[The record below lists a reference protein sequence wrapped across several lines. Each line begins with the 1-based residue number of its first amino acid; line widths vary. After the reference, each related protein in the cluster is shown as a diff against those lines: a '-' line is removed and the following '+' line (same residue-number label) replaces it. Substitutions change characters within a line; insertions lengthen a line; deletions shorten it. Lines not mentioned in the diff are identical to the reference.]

1 MLRFFPSRI
10 LRAAPRADWGKTL
23 NLPRSSF
30 PARPSAAQLE
40 SYREKCADDLYQWQ
54 RGARQSD
61 ESAGSDNEFVL
72 HDGPPYANGAVH
84 AGHALNKILKDI
96 IVRSKLGRGNRV
108 HYRPGWDC
116 HGLPIELKALQ
127 QNQAA
132 QQEKGAEPGEAEAS
146 NMSPLKIR
154 RKASQLA
161 GRTIEEQKK
170 EFRSWGVMG
179 EWDTPYKTMDRDF
192 EIRQLGV
199 FREMVKKGKD
209 KLRTGRN
216 SDSTYIDW
224 CDRSHFSRPPSC
236 PLVSFI
242 SHRVGRGRTGV

>member
-10 LRAAPRADWGKTL
+10 LRSTQQTSLPDWGKTL

-40 SYREKCADDLYQWQ
+40 SYRAGCSDDLYQWQ
-54 RGARQSD
+54 LDRRYDGRSTGA
-61 ESAGSDNEFVL
+61 DNQFVL

-96 IVRSKLGRGNRV
+96 IVRSKLGTGNRV

-132 QQEKGAEPGEAEAS
+132 QQEMDKTSGEASAPS
-146 NMSPLKIR
+146 MSPIKIR

-170 EFRSWGVMG
+170 EFKSWGVMG
-179 EWDTPYKTMDRDF
+179 EWDNPYKTMDRDF

-199 FREMVKKGKD
+199 FREMVKKGKTAS
-209 KLRTGRN
+209 RERGTP
-216 SDSTYIDW
+216 DSTSID
-224 CDRSHFSRPPSC
+224 
-236 PLVSFI
+236 
-242 SHRVGRGRTGV
+242 

>member
-1 MLRFFPSRI
+1 MLRLLPSRI
-10 LRAAPRADWGKTL
+10 LRAAHQPPRPDWGKTL
-23 NLPRSSF
+23 NLPRSNF
-30 PARPSAAQLE
+30 PARPTATQLD
-40 SYREKCADDLYQWQ
+40 SYRTRCADDLYQWQ
-54 RGARQSD
+54 RDARGND
-61 ESAGSDNEFVL
+61 GEAKAEDTFVL

-96 IVRSKLGRGNRV
+96 IVRSELGSGKRV
-108 HYRPGWDC
+108 QYQPGWDC

-132 QQEKGAEPGEAEAS
+132 QGKEAGEAAAAG
-146 NMSPLKIR
+146 MSPLKIR

-161 GRTIEEQKK
+161 SRTIEDQKK

-199 FREMVKKGKD
+199 FREMVKQGKHG
-209 KLRTGRN
+209 LHYGRCT
-216 SDSTYIDW
+216 DRAGIDW
-224 CDRSHFSRPPSC
+224 YDRSHFPRSPPRS
-236 PLVSFI
+236 LVSFV
-242 SHRVGRGRTGV
+242 SNCAR

>member
-1 MLRFFPSRI
+1 MLRFAPSRI
-10 LRAAPRADWGKTL
+10 LRAAQQSPRPDWGKTL

-30 PARPSAAQLE
+30 PARPTAAQLE
-40 SYREKCADDLYQWQ
+40 SYRAKCADDLYQWQ
-54 RGARQSD
+54 TEARKEGQ
-61 ESAGSDNEFVL
+61 EAETDNKFVL

-96 IVRSKLGRGNRV
+96 IVRSRLGSGNRV
-108 HYRPGWDC
+108 QYQPGWDC

-132 QQEKGAEPGEAEAS
+132 QQEKGKESGEDAIAS
-146 NMSPLKIR
+146 MSPLKIR

-179 EWDTPYKTMDRDF
+179 EWDAPYQTMDRDF

-199 FREMVKKGKD
+199 FREMVKKGKN
-209 KLRTGRN
+209 LLLCNRE
-216 SDSTYIDW
+216 SDSTCIDW
-224 CDRSHFSRPPSC
+224 CARSHFPRSSPCS
-236 PLVSFI
+236 LVSFF
-242 SHRVGRGRTGV
+242 SNRAG

>member
-10 LRAAPRADWGKTL
+10 LRATQQASRPDWGKTL

-30 PARPSAAQLE
+30 PARPSAAQSD
-40 SYREKCADDLYQWQ
+40 SYRAKCADDLYQWQ
-54 RGARQSD
+54 AESRND
-61 ESAGSDNEFVL
+61 EPDDKFVL

-96 IVRSKLGRGNRV
+96 IVRSKLGSGKGVN
-108 HYRPGWDC
+108 YRPGWDC

-127 QNQAA
+127 AR
-132 QQEKGAEPGEAEAS
+132 QEKSKESGEAAAPS
-146 NMSPLKIR
+146 MSPLKIR
-154 RKASQLA
+154 RKANQLA

-179 EWDTPYKTMDRDF
+179 EWDNPYKTMDRDF

-199 FREMVKKGKD
+199 FREMVKKGKTES
-209 KLRTGRN
+209 RER
-216 SDSTYIDW
+216 STAYSTSIDW
-224 CDRSHFSRPPSC
+224 CCRSHFPRSSSC
-236 PLVSFI
+236 PLVSFF
-242 SHRVGRGRTGV
+242 SHRSG

>member
-10 LRAAPRADWGKTL
+10 LRATQQAARPDWGKTL

-30 PARPSAAQLE
+30 PARPTAAQLE
-40 SYREKCADDLYQWQ
+40 SYRAKCADELYQWQ
-54 RGARQSD
+54 R
-61 ESAGSDNEFVL
+61 ESRDDAQADNDFVL

-96 IVRSKLGRGNRV
+96 IVRSKLGSGNRV

-132 QQEKGAEPGEAEAS
+132 QQEKGKESGEIAAPD
-146 NMSPLKIR
+146 MSPIKIR

-161 GRTIEEQKK
+161 GRAIEEQKK
-170 EFRSWGVMG
+170 EFQSWGVMG
-179 EWDTPYKTMDRDF
+179 EWDNPYKTMDRDF

-199 FREMVKKGKD
+199 FREMVKKGKAI
-209 KLRTGRN
+209 LRECGIA
-216 SDSTYIDW
+216 DSTSIDW
-224 CDRSHFSRPPSC
+224 CDRSHFPRSSSC
-236 PLVSFI
+236 SLVSFFTNR
-242 SHRVGRGRTGV
+242 SGRGRAGI

>member
-10 LRAAPRADWGKTL
+10 LRATQQVSRPDWGKTL

-40 SYREKCADDLYQWQ
+40 SYRAKCADELYQWQ
-54 RGARQSD
+54 RDSRDDGAD
-61 ESAGSDNEFVL
+61 DNFVL

-96 IVRSKLGRGNRV
+96 IVRSKLGTGQGVN
-108 HYRPGWDC
+108 YRPGWDC

-127 QNQAA
+127 A
-132 QQEKGAEPGEAEAS
+132 QQEKSKDSGEAAAPS
-146 NMSPLKIR
+146 MSPIKIR

-179 EWDTPYKTMDRDF
+179 EWDNPYKTMDRDF

-199 FREMVKKGKD
+199 FREMVKKGKAE
-209 KLRTGRN
+209 LRKHSTA
-216 SDSTYIDW
+216 DSTSIDW
-224 CDRSHFSRPPSC
+224 CCRSHFPRSSSRS
-236 PLVSFI
+236 LVSFFAHG
-242 SHRVGRGRTGV
+242 SS

>member
-10 LRAAPRADWGKTL
+10 LRATQQASRPDWGKTL

-40 SYREKCADDLYQWQ
+40 TYRAKCADDLYQWQ
-54 RGARQSD
+54 L
-61 ESAGSDNEFVL
+61 ESRNDGSDDKFVL

-96 IVRSKLGRGNRV
+96 IVRSKLGSGKGVN
-108 HYRPGWDC
+108 YRPGWDC

-127 QNQAA
+127 AQKEKSKESGEIAA
-132 QQEKGAEPGEAEAS
+132 PS
-146 NMSPLKIR
+146 MSPLKIR

-179 EWDTPYKTMDRDF
+179 EWDNPYKTMDRDF

-199 FREMVKKGKD
+199 FREMVKKGKTEP
-209 KLRTGRN
+209 RERSTA
-216 SDSTYIDW
+216 DSSSIDW
-224 CDRSHFSRPPSC
+224 CCRSHFPRSSSC
-236 PLVSFI
+236 PLVSVF
-242 SHRVGRGRTGV
+242 SHRSG

>member
-1 MLRFFPSRI
+1 
-10 LRAAPRADWGKTL
+10 
-23 NLPRSSF
+23 
-30 PARPSAAQLE
+30 LE

-54 RGARQSD
+54 REARQNDGTAS
-61 ESAGSDNEFVL
+61 SDNEFVL

-132 QQEKGAEPGEAEAS
+132 QKENGKESGEAEAS

-209 KLRTGRN
+209 MLHTGRD
-216 SDSTYIDW
+216 SDSTSIDW
-224 CDRSHFSRPPSC
+224 CDRSHFPRPPSC

-242 SHRVGRGRTGV
+242 SHRAGRGRAGV